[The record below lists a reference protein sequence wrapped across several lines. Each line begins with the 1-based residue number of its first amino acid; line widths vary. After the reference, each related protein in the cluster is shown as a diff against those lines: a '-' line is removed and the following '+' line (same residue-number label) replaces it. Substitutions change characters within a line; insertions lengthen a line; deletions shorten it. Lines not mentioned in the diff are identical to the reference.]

1 MAVLAFEDDSHFARK
16 AEIAILRF
24 SKKGWPLI
32 VGGETVLCIDAYSR
46 DFWRNLIT
54 GSIMPSCFDKD
65 VLSTT
70 MDILTSSV
78 LWQRYFLPRFH
89 LSLNPY
95 LLDCFFKVLH

>member
-1 MAVLAFEDDSHFARK
+1 MAMLAFEDDSHFARK

-54 GSIMPSCFDKD
+54 GWIMPSCFDKSAFYYD
-65 VLSTT
+65 GYFNIIRTVATLFSPQVSFLSVS
-70 MDILTSSV
+70 LSS
-78 LWQRYFLPRFH
+78 
-89 LSLNPY
+89 
-95 LLDCFFKVLH
+95 